1 MRGAMAP
8 LDDRMARMCWPGQ
21 LVQQHFPY
29 VEASQRLAGT
39 FRRRAG
45 HAPDELVKASA
56 RHQVVVV
63 EDAQDQLEK
72 VNHHTSPIALV
83 DGATA

>member
-1 MRGAMAP
+1 MKDAVTATTRRTRQFYCP
-8 LDDRMARMCWPGQ
+8 KS
-21 LVQQHFPY
+21 LVQRSFPY
-29 VEASQRLAGT
+29 VEAPQRLAGT

-45 HAPDELVKASA
+45 HAPDELLKASA

-72 VNHHTSPIALV
+72 VNHHTSPIALIN
-83 DGATA
+83 GARA